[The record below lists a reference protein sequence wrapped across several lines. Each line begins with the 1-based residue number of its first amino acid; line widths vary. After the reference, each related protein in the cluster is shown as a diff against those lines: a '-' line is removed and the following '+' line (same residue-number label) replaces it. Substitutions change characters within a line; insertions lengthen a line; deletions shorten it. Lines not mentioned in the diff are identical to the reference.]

1 MFLLLSLNLPRRSAL
16 KSMNE
21 SFIFFIVFLF
31 SSDILLIN
39 SSVWRVFVFSCA
51 ISFSKSLLL
60 FLISKTSNLSQLS
73 FPKFQW
79 HSASLF
85 YGGERGNSYKIDQ
98 DCPFIKLIWKWWEDN
113 FSKMFPQRAS
123 TKLDCLWRTNAFN
136 KSKQIFST
144 QMEMTWFNIQKFSS
158 G

>member
-31 SSDILLIN
+31 SFDILLIN

-60 FLISKTSNLSQLS
+60 FLISKKSNLSQLS

-98 DCPFIKLIWKWWEDN
+98 DCPFTKLIWKWWEDS

-123 TKLDCLWRTNAFN
+123 TKLDCLWRNNAFN
-136 KSKQIFST
+136 KSKQMFLK
-144 QMEMTWFNIQKFSS
+144 QMVMTWFNIQQFSS
-158 G
+158 R